1 MQSISVIVPTLN
13 EEEGIAEFLEHVREL
28 APDLEIIV
36 VDGGSTDGTVE
47 AAEPRARVVRTGR
60 GRGKQMNAGA
70 SDSFG
75 DVLWFLHADCRP
87 HPDSI
92 GAIREALADPDVVG
106 GGFEFGLDHP
116 GMFFRITTTVSNRK
130 NRAFKLL
137 FGDMGIFVRSE
148 VFDEMGGYGDI
159 PLMEDVDLCE
169 RLKERGKIVI
179 VPVRLESS
187 ARRWFDEGILFN
199 LARNWVL
206 QLAWKC
212 GASPHTL
219 AKWYSFG
226 NEKRGTKR

>member
-13 EEEGIAEFLEHVREL
+13 EEEAMAEFLECVRAL

-36 VDGGSTDGTVE
+36 VDGGSTDGTVDE
-47 AAEPRARVVRTGR
+47 AEPHARVVRTGR

-70 SDSFG
+70 SESSG

-87 HPDSI
+87 HPDSV
-92 GAIREALADPDVVG
+92 GAIRLALADPAVVG

-116 GMFFRITTTVSNRK
+116 GIFFRITTTVSNRK
-130 NRAFKLL
+130 NRALKLL

-148 VFDEMGGYGDI
+148 VFEEMDGYRDI
-159 PLMEDVDLCE
+159 PLMEDVDFCE
-169 RLKERGKIVI
+169 RLKERGEIVI

-187 ARRWFDEGILFN
+187 ARRWFEEGILYN
-199 LARNWVL
+199 LVRNWVL

-212 GASPHTL
+212 GASPDTL

-226 NEKRGTKR
+226 NEKRGTTR